1 MVCKRITRILLSLF
15 LSLSAALLVMVS
27 DCRAERTGDGVANTG
42 NGTAEIIEEQLKA
55 AGAGKISEEIYRYTD
70 EETMELFRG
79 FDADRLMSDLLAGR
93 PGIGLGDAGS
103 RLLGFFFRE
112 LYQNIGILVKIT
124 VLAVICA
131 ILKNLQAGFMSEG
144 AAQIAFYACY
154 IVLVSMLLVS
164 FGTVMKMGITT
175 IDRMVGFMYASVPVL
190 MALLVSGGNITA
202 GGILHP
208 VMLLIVEVSATV
220 IRNAFVPLV
229 FISAILAIV
238 NNISEKIQLT
248 RMVSLIRQI
257 VSWSLGII
265 LTAFIIAVSV
275 QGTLGAVID
284 GATQKAAKFAIS
296 TFIPIVG
303 KTLSD
308 AADTVIGCA
317 VVIRNA
323 AGAGAMAGILLICA
337 VPLIKII
344 ALAGLFK
351 AAGALLEPISESRIT
366 DCINDI
372 AGSMIHIFA
381 LSASVAFMFIVSVT
395 ALVSA
400 GNTGAMLR

>member
-1 MVCKRITRILLSLF
+1 MVYIRVMKIF
-15 LSLSAALLVMVS
+15 LSVFISVLAAVLFMA
-27 DCRAERTGDGVANTG
+27 DECRAERDANAMDAMKTE
-42 NGTAEIIEEQLKA
+42 TADIIGEQL
-55 AGAGKISEEIYRYTD
+55 GAGGIGRISDELDKYTD
-70 EETMELFRG
+70 KETMELFG
-79 FDADRLMSDLLAGR
+79 EFDAERLISDLAAGTADMDLKGTGR
-93 PGIGLGDAGS
+93 K
-103 RLLGFFFRE
+103 LLQFFFSE

-124 VLAVICA
+124 VLVVICA
-131 ILKNLQAGFMSEG
+131 LLKNLQTGFMSEG
-144 AAQIAFYACY
+144 AGQIAFYVCY

-164 FGTVMKMGITT
+164 FGTVMKMGIGI
-175 IDRMVGFMYASVPVL
+175 IDRMIGFMYVSVPVL
-190 MALLVSGGNITA
+190 MALLISGGNITA

-208 VMLLIVEVSATV
+208 VMLLIVEISATL
-220 IRNAFVPLV
+220 IRNVFVPLV
-229 FISAILAIV
+229 FISAILTIV

-248 RMVSLIRQI
+248 RLVNLIKQI

-265 LTAFIIAVSV
+265 LTIFIIAISI
-275 QGTLGAVID
+275 QGSLGAVID

-308 AADTVIGCA
+308 AADTVIGCTLM
-317 VVIRNA
+317 IKNA
-323 AGAGAMAGILLICA
+323 AGIGVMTGILLIC
-337 VPLIKII
+337 VLPLIKII

-366 DCINDI
+366 NCINDI

-395 ALVSA
+395 ALISA
-400 GNTGAMLR
+400 GNISAMLR

>member
-1 MVCKRITRILLSLF
+1 
-15 LSLSAALLVMVS
+15 
-27 DCRAERTGDGVANTG
+27 
-42 NGTAEIIEEQLKA
+42 
-55 AGAGKISEEIYRYTD
+55 
-70 EETMELFRG
+70 
-79 FDADRLMSDLLAGR
+79 
-93 PGIGLGDAGS
+93 
-103 RLLGFFFRE
+103 
-112 LYQNIGILVKIT
+112 
-124 VLAVICA
+124 
-131 ILKNLQAGFMSEG
+131 
-144 AAQIAFYACY
+144 
-154 IVLVSMLLVS
+154 
-164 FGTVMKMGITT
+164 
-175 IDRMVGFMYASVPVL
+175 
-190 MALLVSGGNITA
+190 
-202 GGILHP
+202 
-208 VMLLIVEVSATV
+208 
-220 IRNAFVPLV
+220 
-229 FISAILAIV
+229 
-238 NNISEKIQLT
+238 
-248 RMVSLIRQI
+248 MVSLIRQI

>member
-1 MVCKRITRILLSLF
+1 MVRTRMLLSVLI
-15 LSLSAALLVMVS
+15 SVSAAVLVMAADCSAARDADGMGIMGTETAQIIGEQFKAGGIGRIS
-27 DCRAERTGDGVANTG
+27 D
-42 NGTAEIIEEQLKA
+42 EID
-55 AGAGKISEEIYRYTD
+55 RYTD

-79 FDADRLMSDLLAGR
+79 FDADRLMSDLAAGTVEVDLKDT
-93 PGIGLGDAGS
+93 GQ
-103 RLLGFFFRE
+103 RLLRFFFRE
-112 LYQNIGILVKIT
+112 LYQNLGILVKIT
-124 VLAVICA
+124 VLVVICA
-131 ILKNLQAGFMSEG
+131 LLKNLQAGFMSEG
-144 AAQIAFYACY
+144 AGQIAFYACY
-154 IVLVSMLLVS
+154 MVLVSMLLVS
-164 FGTVMKMGITT
+164 FRTVMTIGISI
-175 IDRMVGFMYASVPVL
+175 IDRMVGFMYASVPVI

-208 VMLLIVEVSATV
+208 AMLLVIEVTATV
-220 IRNAFVPLV
+220 IRNVFVPLV
-229 FISAILAIV
+229 YISAILTIV

-248 RMVSLIRQI
+248 RLVSLIKQI

-265 LTAFIIAVSV
+265 LTVFIIAVSV

-308 AADTVIGCA
+308 AAETVIGCTL
-317 VVIRNA
+317 VIKNA
-323 AGAGAMAGILLICA
+323 AGVGVMAGILLIS
-337 VPLIKII
+337 VLPLIKII

-366 DCINDI
+366 NCINDI

-395 ALVSA
+395 ALISA
-400 GNTGAMLR
+400 GNASAMLR